1 MPVDFGQTN
10 VIWVSQ
16 GFFRKQISILHYFF
30 CDKLNFRSKNWIVKG
45 LWRVRVGGLGLHEV
59 GVQHWGEIRVQ
70 EIREIKK
77 NLLRELK
84 LIWKIKRHFKKSKA
98 VWLLTWNF
106 GVASLLREMQVG
118 KEMQIVLNGINY
130 PLFDLFI
137 LSLKKDFD
145 EKSFELIPVLG
156 TVFPLN
162 LLQN

>member
-1 MPVDFGQTN
+1 M
-10 VIWVSQ
+10 
-16 GFFRKQISILHYFF
+16 
-30 CDKLNFRSKNWIVKG
+30 
-45 LWRVRVGGLGLHEV
+45 
-59 GVQHWGEIRVQ
+59 
-70 EIREIKK
+70 
-77 NLLRELK
+77 
-84 LIWKIKRHFKKSKA
+84 
-98 VWLLTWNF
+98 WLLTWNF